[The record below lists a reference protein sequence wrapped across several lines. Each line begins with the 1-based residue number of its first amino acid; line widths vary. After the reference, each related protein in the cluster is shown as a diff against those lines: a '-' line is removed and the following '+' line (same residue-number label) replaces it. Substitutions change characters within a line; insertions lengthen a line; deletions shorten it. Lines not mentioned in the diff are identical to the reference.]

1 MHFRD
6 SLIHLLKSQL
16 LQPPMMVA
24 EVGVHRART
33 SVRLLTEFPRMHL
46 YCVDLWRAYPTQ
58 SSDTLSR
65 ETQEQHDLW
74 FTESMSLLR
83 TFGDRAE
90 VLRMDSVAAVP
101 EMQPLDAAFLDASH
115 EYEGCKRDLVAYWNQ
130 VRPTGILCGHD
141 FRKTDLPGVTQAVL
155 EFAHERGLDLHEA
168 DGNLW
173 WFRKV
178 GK

>member
-16 LQPPMMVA
+16 LQPPMMGA

-33 SVRLLTEFPRMHL
+33 SCRLLDEFARMHL
-46 YCVDLWRAYPTQ
+46 YCVDLWKAYPTH
-58 SSDTLSR
+58 SSDTLSH
-65 ETQEQHDLW
+65 ESQEKHDEW
-74 FTESMSLLR
+74 CAESLGLLR
-83 TFGDRAE
+83 RFGDRAE
-90 VLRMDSVAAVP
+90 VLRMDSVAAVK
-101 EMQPLDAAFLDASH
+101 EMQPLDFSFLDAAH
-115 EYEGCKRDLVAYWNQ
+115 DLEGCKRDLVAYWDQ

-141 FRKTDLPGVTQAVL
+141 FGKDDLPGVTQAVL

-168 DGNLW
+168 DGNLY